1 MSKIN
6 KNIVRIQYA
15 AQRKMQSLQRQAE
28 VYVRRYWFRAFLLGL
43 ALFLLESKDVSINL
57 NLNSAQ
63 ASLFGAA
70 PEEVYL
76 DTEAETAN
84 VPRALNTSLL
94 GSEPAP
100 VQKES
105 APASKP
111 DHNLANTFSNLSFS
125 DSKAPS
131 KDRATKRQKQLAYV
145 KRFAAVAQTEMKK
158 FGIPA
163 SVTLAQGLL
172 ESNVGESSLA
182 TRNNNHFG
190 IKCFSRNCRR
200 GHCSNYTDDSHKD
213 FFRTYKSPWESYRA
227 HSLMLYHNKR
237 YKHLFDLKSHDYK
250 SWSYGLKKAGYATD
264 PNYGEKIAGMIEDLD
279 LHQYDK

>member
-1 MSKIN
+1 MSKMN
-6 KNIVRIQYA
+6 KSIVRIQHA
-15 AQRKMQSLQRQAE
+15 AQRKMQSIQVQAE

-63 ASLFGAA
+63 ASLFDAV
-70 PEEVYL
+70 PEEAYL
-76 DTEAETAN
+76 EAETEATN

-94 GSEPAP
+94 
-100 VQKES
+100 ES
-105 APASKP
+105 APASVKKESPPVSKP

-125 DSKAPS
+125 DAKAPS
-131 KDRATKRQKQLAYV
+131 KDRASKRQKQLAYV
-145 KRFAAVAQTEMKK
+145 KRFSAVAQTEMKK

-182 TRNNNHFG
+182 IRNNNHFG

-237 YKHLFDLKSHDYK
+237 YKHLFDLKSQDYK
-250 SWSYGLKKAGYATD
+250 GWSYGLKKAGYATD

>member
-63 ASLFGAA
+63 ASLFDAA
-70 PEEVYL
+70 PEEAYL
-76 DTEAETAN
+76 EAEAGATN

-94 GSEPAP
+94 ESAPAT

-105 APASKP
+105 TPVSKP

-125 DSKAPS
+125 DSKAP
-131 KDRATKRQKQLAYV
+131 
-145 KRFAAVAQTEMKK
+145 
-158 FGIPA
+158 
-163 SVTLAQGLL
+163 
-172 ESNVGESSLA
+172 
-182 TRNNNHFG
+182 
-190 IKCFSRNCRR
+190 
-200 GHCSNYTDDSHKD
+200 
-213 FFRTYKSPWESYRA
+213 
-227 HSLMLYHNKR
+227 
-237 YKHLFDLKSHDYK
+237 
-250 SWSYGLKKAGYATD
+250 
-264 PNYGEKIAGMIEDLD
+264 
-279 LHQYDK
+279 